1 MKKKIIIL
9 GSTGS
14 IGSTTYELIKKN
26 KHIFQIKLL
35 STNKNI
41 KKLINQAIEMN
52 VKNLI
57 ITDQKTYI
65 SAVKKYKNRNFNFYN
80 TFQIIDNLFKPKE
93 IYYAMI
99 SLSGLSGL
107 MPTLKT
113 IKYCKNIGIVNKESL
128 VCAWNLIK
136 IKLKYFKTN
145 FIPIDSEHFSIYS
158 ILKND
163 KSSGIKKLYLTASGG
178 PFLNSHIK
186 TISNASVSQVTK
198 HPNWK
203 MGKKISVDSCTM
215 MNKVFEVIEAKNIFD
230 LKYKD
235 IKILTHPN
243 SYVHAIIKFK
253 NNTVKFLAHEPYMT
267 IPISQSLKIE
277 EKNIKLFS
285 EDINLK
291 ILNNLNLKKVDLKKF
306 PLVKILEKIPQ
317 NNSLFE
323 TALVTINDF
332 FVEKFLK
339 KKISY
344 KKLIKSVEYH
354 VNSKVFTKFKNIPV
368 RKLEDIVK
376 LTHYVHLKLNKLS
389 I

>member
-1 MKKKIIIL
+1 MKKKVIIL

-26 KHIFQIKLL
+26 KHLFQIKLL

-41 KKLINQAIEMN
+41 KKILKQAKEMN
-52 VKNLI
+52 VKNLVI
-57 ITDQKTYI
+57 IDRKTFI
-65 SAVKKYKNRNFNFYN
+65 KAVNKYKNKNFNFFN
-80 TFQIIDNLFKPKE
+80 SFEIIENLFKPKE

-107 MPTLKT
+107 APTLKT

-158 ILKND
+158 LLQND
-163 KSSGIKKLYLTASGG
+163 KSNFIKNLYLTASGG
-178 PFLNSHIK
+178 PFLNSK
-186 TISNASVSQVTK
+186 LKKISNASVSQVTK

-235 IKILTHPN
+235 IKILTHPS
-243 SYVHAIIKFK
+243 SYIHAIIKFK
-253 NNTVKFLAHEPYMT
+253 NNTIKFLAHEPFMA
-267 IPISQSLKIE
+267 IPISQSLKI
-277 EKNIKLFS
+277 IKYDKTFS

-291 ILNNLNLKKVDLKKF
+291 ILNNLKLKKVDLKKF
-306 PLVKILEKIPQ
+306 PLVKILKKLPQ
-317 NNSLFE
+317 NNSLFN
-323 TALVTINDF
+323 TVLVTINDF
-332 FVEKFLK
+332 FVEKFLNK
-339 KKISY
+339 EINY
-344 KKLIKSVEYH
+344 KKLIKLIQYH
-354 VNSKVFTKFKNIPV
+354 VNSNVFAKFKNMPV
-368 RKLEDIVK
+368 KRLSDIIK
-376 LTHYVHLKLNKLS
+376 ITHYVHLKLKQ
-389 I
+389 